1 MSRPSASQSQN
12 VNNFLGERSSTRLA
26 KPPGGGSTMG
36 SLIYGGD
43 VSGAASFG
51 DDRKGRR
58 GMGSRPEQS
67 SGSQVFHQEAG
78 AIVKAGNNN
87 NTSKDAEKYQLQ
99 QLQYQQQ
106 QQDRRMTVS
115 NQGSSDI
122 FLRNAPNAIAGDR
135 RTKRMYGG
143 GQSDFKLSTTNTLSV
158 VSVPRHWQSFAFV
171 RNACRVEFEDGS
183 VAHDSHLEGL
193 QNVREVGFRQC
204 DFIQSPSALARC
216 HTLRFVS
223 CDALADVSSL
233 THVKHLNI
241 AGSRAATNAHK
252 LTALETLVTG
262 STFSSS
268 PLPAVSRGLTA
279 SAVNVPWAAM
289 PLLLSELHLK
299 QCHTLPSAVAFQVT
313 SVTLSSCDQL
323 ESIACFRLASHLEI
337 VRTRLLHID
346 AFVGFSLLQSIR
358 LQASTCL
365 QHVTAL
371 QHVHDVS
378 LSLCVNLQ
386 DISPLAHANSV
397 EISCCP
403 QLQSVTALSWVPH
416 VSLSRCADLVDVSG
430 LTHNHVVRVSECY
443 RVTQVSTLRERCH
456 TVDIARCF
464 RITDADLLHQGSM
477 HTVTLSGCNLGPD
490 HPSTWTDHATMCSL
504 DLSNN
509 LDIVHVASL
518 AHLHTIHLNRTSV
531 RVVAPLAHVHTLSLS
546 GCELL
551 EDVSALGGVHT
562 LDLSYCTSVRD
573 VSALGLVHTLN
584 LAGTLVDVVA
594 DLKTVYDLNLSGC
607 PCISDD
613 QVNQLVFNHTL
624 SLMGCGQLTR
634 VDGLGNVHTLNLA
647 NCVGLTDVSMLG
659 HIHTLDLTGCVN
671 VGHIV
676 TA

>member
-1 MSRPSASQSQN
+1 
-12 VNNFLGERSSTRLA
+12 
-26 KPPGGGSTMG
+26 
-36 SLIYGGD
+36 
-43 VSGAASFG
+43 
-51 DDRKGRR
+51 
-58 GMGSRPEQS
+58 
-67 SGSQVFHQEAG
+67 
-78 AIVKAGNNN
+78 
-87 NTSKDAEKYQLQ
+87 
-99 QLQYQQQ
+99 
-106 QQDRRMTVS
+106 
-115 NQGSSDI
+115 
-122 FLRNAPNAIAGDR
+122 
-135 RTKRMYGG
+135 MYGG
-143 GQSDFKLSTTNTLSV
+143 GQSDFKLSNNIAWQRDTSSCSLGHTINQIWTWIFMAPLQGQLVGTKRYEWTTLPPAIGTSLSRCSSTTNTLSV

-183 VAHDSHLEGL
+183 VAHDSHLEDL

-337 VRTRLLHID
+337 VRTRLLHVD

-386 DISPLAHANSV
+386 DVSPLAHANSV

-464 RITDADLLHQGSM
+464 RITDADLLGQGSM

-490 HPSTWTDHATMCSL
+490 HPSTWTDHATLCSL

>member
-43 VSGAASFG
+43 DSGAASFG

-143 GQSDFKLSTTNTLSV
+143 GQSDFKLSTTNNLSV

-252 LTALETLVTG
+252 LTALATLVTG

-268 PLPAVSRGLTA
+268 PLPAVSCGLTA
-279 SAVNVPWAAM
+279 SAANVPWTAM

-443 RVTQVSTLRERCH
+443 RVTQVSALRERCH
-456 TVDIARCF
+456 TLDIARCF

-490 HPSTWTDHATMCSL
+490 HPSTWTDHATLCSL

-607 PCISDD
+607 PCIADD

-634 VDGLGNVHTLNLA
+634 VDRLGNVHTLNLA